1 MPPPLSSMHTAH
13 QCIRRKAAH
22 ACTKQ
27 QIKSTK
33 NNAITDGGVAGQ
45 TETDHLRAWWWTWRL
60 TRWLRRWQT
69 QTWWWK
75 QKLTISGETG
85 PDHLAYLAYLKGS
98 FAIYNVLWWPSL
110 FSSAHGTG
118 LKELTLCIL
127 FDKIKTR
134 IRFHSRDQLV
144 FLSHPNECD
153 WAWMTE
159 NWSLR
164 RRPDWRQGRGS
175 KSNWKQPQNNL
186 LVKW

>member
-1 MPPPLSSMHTAH
+1 MPPPLSSMHTSVYVAKRPTLALNNKLKV
-13 QCIRRKAAH
+13 QKIMPSQMEVLQDRL
-22 ACTKQ
+22 KQ
-27 QIKSTK
+27 
-33 NNAITDGGVAGQ
+33 ITW
-45 TETDHLRAWWWTWRL
+45 RWWTWRL
-60 TRWLRRWQT
+60 TGWLRRWQT

-153 WAWMTE
+153 WARMTE